1 MLKYSFLAFASAR
14 FMSIELR
21 VVAGFVISAVMLSS
35 SNPVFACNTCG
46 CCRVEGFS
54 DAEYLEVG
62 QSRAEASDSTG
73 KGADALPIDPGSW
86 TLVVMPDTQHYS
98 ETAAYLPH
106 FKAQTQWIV
115 DHEESHNIKYVL
127 HEGDVVNVPTATQQ
141 WVNARAALD
150 TLNGNVPY
158 AIAPGNHDYGTAG
171 TANNRQSLFHQ
182 PNYFGP
188 GTPYATQPSIGGFLR
203 SGKDR
208 QLVPHV
214 QCGRQGLARAGSG
227 VWSARRGRRLG
238 QPGRRSPSRS

>member
-1 MLKYSFLAFASAR
+1 ML
-14 FMSIELR
+14 I
-21 VVAGFVISAVMLSS
+21 AGLVISAALLSS
-35 SNPVFACNTCG
+35 ANSVLACNTCG

-127 HEGDVVNVPTATQQ
+127 HEGRRRQRSHSNPAMGQCTGRAGHAQRQGALRDRARQPRLRHGRHGEQSPVVVSPTELL
-141 WVNARAALD
+141 RA
-150 TLNGNVPY
+150 GN
-158 AIAPGNHDYGTAG
+158 
-171 TANNRQSLFHQ
+171 SLRHSAQ
-182 PNYFGP
+182 HRRL
-188 GTPYATQPSIGGFLR
+188 LR
-203 SGKDR
+203 SRKDR
-208 QLVPHV
+208 
-214 QCGRQGLARAGSG
+214 
-227 VWSARRGRRLG
+227 
-238 QPGRRSPSRS
+238 